1 MGSICTSL
9 SSCTVNTKKYT
20 SSIKEIK
27 IGMTL
32 YKQEDVFVSSITKN
46 IEEIAKEKESDGKYK
61 ITMNILDAKGNLNNQ
76 NNQVDKFIAQDY
88 DIICVNLVDRTAAAV
103 IIDKAKAANK
113 PVIFFN
119 REPVEEDMER
129 WNRLYYVGAE
139 AEQSGEMQADIIINA
154 YKRDKQK
161 VDKNG
166 DGKIQYVML
175 EGEQGHQDT
184 SIRTEYCIKT
194 ITQNG
199 IEVEKLADDTA
210 NWEGAQ
216 ATTKMTK
223 WIKTFGDK
231 IEVVFCNNDAMAL
244 GAVRAL
250 DNLNIT
256 ENRPLIVGIDGLP
269 DALSAV
275 KNGLMA
281 GTVINDS
288 KAQANSIFN
297 IAYDLAINGN
307 VNSIKGLV
315 NGKYIRTSHARVTN
329 DNIDVFLENK

>member
-1 MGSICTSL
+1 
-9 SSCTVNTKKYT
+9 
-20 SSIKEIK
+20 
-27 IGMTL
+27 
-32 YKQEDVFVSSITKN
+32 
-46 IEEIAKEKESDGKYK
+46 
-61 ITMNILDAKGNLNNQ
+61 
-76 NNQVDKFIAQDY
+76 
-88 DIICVNLVDRTAAAV
+88 
-103 IIDKAKAANK
+103 
-113 PVIFFN
+113 
-119 REPVEEDMER
+119 
-129 WNRLYYVGAE
+129 
-139 AEQSGEMQADIIINA
+139 
-154 YKRDKQK
+154 
-161 VDKNG
+161 
-166 DGKIQYVML
+166 ML

-231 IEVVFCNNDAMAL
+231 IEVVFSNNDAMAL

-288 KAQANSIFN
+288 KAQANAIFN
-297 IAYDLAINGN
+297 IAYDLAITGN